1 MYQHSTT
8 PPPLTY
14 LYSYPVSP
22 PLLSPPPGTR
32 VFVKMR
38 TDFLHRGLC
47 LIRTSPSVPV
57 SQECYVIVASGHF
70 VWRFTH
76 RWMSM
81 MKPTTSG
88 VSLCSKYIYVLWYGK
103 NEKAW
108 SEIFLHFLFSFEAL
122 DTVLATQVPVRALP
136 SSSALVSPL
145 PTSQYSLEVALS
157 PRCWFGANIL
167 RTFCKCH

>member
-47 LIRTSPSVPV
+47 LIRTCPSVPGMLWYC
-57 SQECYVIVASGHF
+57 SH

-88 VSLCSKYIYVLWYGK
+88 VKTLLQIYLLWYGK

-145 PTSQYSLEVALS
+145 PTSQYSLRS
-157 PRCWFGANIL
+157 RCHHAADLAPIHL
-167 RTFCKCH
+167 LHTFCKCH